1 MAEQF
6 GVRLAVSPV
15 DLAASINKA
24 IGQINSGNML
34 DKVKLG
40 VDTSL
45 LDSAVKRVREE
56 LASIAESASKIN
68 IGFNIGDF
76 GKQVGDVG
84 KNNGGVNLISES
96 SAKKQ
101 TAALDSVVGSFLKEF
116 DIVKRTSGYTAE
128 QIKENFKNAFEDL
141 FGAKASGDID
151 RFKSGLEDLIRLA
164 RDFARTYKDSLSASV
179 LENYNSI
186 LKGNKV
192 PISKS
197 VWDDLTAI
205 YGTPKDAQ
213 NALVK
218 AFGVGGF
225 DRKSGIGTDAWFET
239 YFEQIAAKSNNATD
253 AVIKLMEAITSA
265 REKAKTPITQFDTG
279 RLSAQGIKDFVERQ
293 YSLIESNNKQAESAD
308 AVVQKE
314 NEVTAA
320 VQREAR
326 AFQEYQ
332 MVLAKFE
339 GLSERGLSKI
349 LGTSPSD
356 YMLDLSGSTAAID
369 ALGRAF
375 DRISGMSKPDM
386 EYNLQRV
393 VNVLDTFRT
402 NSANLSFEQTQS
414 ALAGVVNELNSIGK
428 SNDTAA
434 ESAKK
439 NTKAT
444 EQQTAAVQAHTKAL
458 QENEE
463 ASKKVKT
470 VNSAGDIYAS
480 STYGTSAKNTT
491 VKTKN
496 GEFVS
501 RTDTENIAQQRKEMD
516 KLAATAVNLRGEL
529 DIVRN
534 SYKDLSNSVQINP
547 DNIAKLDR
555 EYEELAARIEKLKRS
570 SSQYNAEEIANIK
583 TRTALLEQ
591 EAKLYREA
599 NTAGGDLRNRDV
611 PTMAAVK
618 AQEFAAFVNTVSAN
632 GKVLAVVKNEIAEL
646 QKAFENIGG
655 DKTKLNECQNQ
666 FDILKAKVKNATAE
680 IKTADVALKEIND
693 AVKSLDRIANKPL
706 FVKNS
711 GNAEVA
717 RLLGTVNELKAA
729 SQKLRENLALDGS
742 TENVNKTRESMAA
755 LKQQIAEAVAQ
766 SDKIANN
773 FKQIS
778 ASDTNTRKAAQQ
790 IARMEEY
797 MRANG
802 RAMAVMNPSTGR
814 TYGNDIRAYITQLQT
829 MGDAGDEATRK
840 VANGFANIQAQI
852 KAANLEGNTFW
863 GELKAKASK
872 FIKWTAMTL
881 AITKARMYFK
891 QLFTTVYDLDT
902 ALVDLKK
909 TFNGTEEELNDFY
922 FEANKLAKQMGI
934 TTAEAIKLGSAWSRL
949 GYSSNETMKKMAE
962 MSAMFAAI
970 SPDMNA
976 EQAQNGLVSIM
987 KAFDIDPNNVLD
999 GILSKVNIIGNT
1011 AATSNGEIVEML
1023 QKSSSAMREANN
1035 TLEETIAL
1043 ETAAV
1048 EITRDSASVGTAYK
1062 TISARLRGLDEET
1075 LEVIEDTEIL
1085 TGKFAEATKT
1095 LNNPG
1100 GISLFTDASKQTF
1113 KSTYQI
1119 IKELSTIWNDLSDKQ
1134 HAKIE
1139 DIVGGKRQLQI
1150 VAASISNFKAA
1161 EKALDDMANSAGSA
1175 EAELATYQESAE
1187 YALNELKETFTSFAQ
1202 NTITRDFL
1210 KDLINSGTKLIE
1222 TFSDAAPVFKPLL
1235 SLIGGVTK
1243 AAAGLVDTMGLL
1255 PAVLAGLSLKNI
1267 GGIYRKHAYPCIA
1280 A

>member
-34 DKVKLG
+34 DKVKIG

-45 LDSAVKRVREE
+45 LDSAVKRVKEE

-68 IGFNIGDF
+68 IGFNIGDY
-76 GKQVGDVG
+76 GKQVGGVG
-84 KNNGGVNLISES
+84 KNNGGVDLISES

-101 TAALDSVVGSFLKEF
+101 KSVLDSVVDSFMKEF

-128 QIKENFKNAFEDL
+128 QIKEIFKNAFENL
-141 FGAKASGDID
+141 FGAKASGDLD

-164 RDFARTYKDSLSASV
+164 RDFARTYKDNVSANI
-179 LENYNSI
+179 LGDYKSI

-192 PISKS
+192 PINDS
-197 VWDDLTAI
+197 VWNDLVAI
-205 YGTPKDAQ
+205 YGNPKDAQ
-213 NALVK
+213 TALVK

-225 DRKSGIGTDAWFET
+225 DRKSSIGTDAWFET

-253 AVIKLMEAITSA
+253 AVMKLMDAIISA

-293 YSLIESNNKQAESAD
+293 YSLIESNNKRAESAD
-308 AVVQKE
+308 AVMQKE

-339 GLSERGLSKI
+339 GLSERGLGKI

-386 EYNLQRV
+386 EYNLQRI
-393 VNVLDTFRT
+393 VNVLDSFRT
-402 NSANLSFEQTQS
+402 NTGNLSFEQTQS
-414 ALAGVVNELNSIGK
+414 ALAGVANELNAIGK

-439 NTKAT
+439 NTKTT

-463 ASKKVKT
+463 ASKRVKT
-470 VNSAGDIYAS
+470 VNSAGDIYMS
-480 STYGTSAKNTT
+480 STYGTSANNTT

-516 KLAATAVNLRGEL
+516 KLAATAVNLQGEL

-534 SYKDLSNSVQINP
+534 SYRDLGNSVQINP
-547 DNIAKLDR
+547 DNIVKLDR
-555 EYEELAARIEKLKRS
+555 EYEELAARIEKLKQS

-599 NTAGGDLRNRDV
+599 NTAGSDLRNRDV
-611 PTMAAVK
+611 PTMASVK
-618 AQEFAAFVNTVSAN
+618 AQEFAAFANIVSAN
-632 GKVLAVVKNEIAEL
+632 GNVLAVVKNEIAEL
-646 QKAFENIGG
+646 QKAFENISG
-655 DKTKLNECQNQ
+655 DKTRLNDCLNQ
-666 FDILKAKVKNATAE
+666 FDILKAKVKNVTAE
-680 IKTADVALKEIND
+680 IKTADAALKEIND

-742 TENVNKTRESMAA
+742 ADNVNKTRESMAA

-778 ASDTNTRKAAQQ
+778 ASDTNTRRAAQQ

-814 TYGNDIRAYITQLQT
+814 TYGENIRAYITQLQT
-829 MGDAGDEATRK
+829 MGNAGDEATRK

-863 GELKAKASK
+863 SEMKAKGLK

-881 AITKARMYFK
+881 AITKARMYFR

-902 ALVDLKK
+902 ALVDLRK
-909 TFNGTEEELNDFY
+909 TFKSNNDELEAFY
-922 FEANKLAKQMGI
+922 FESNKIAKQMGV
-934 TTAEAIKLGSAWSRL
+934 TTKEIISQASAWSRL
-949 GYSSNETMKKMAE
+949 GFSTKEQASNMAE
-962 MSAMFAAI
+962 YSAMFKGI
-970 SPDMNA
+970 SPGMDMDTA
-976 EQAQNGLVSIM
+976 TDGLVSVM
-987 KAFDIDPNNVLD
+987 KAFKIGLDDADEVVD
-999 GILSKVNIIGNT
+999 GIMSKINVVGNT
-1011 AATSNGEIVEML
+1011 RAVDNTDIVNFL
-1023 QKSSSAMREANN
+1023 TRSSAAMAEANN
-1035 TLEETIAL
+1035 TLEDTIAL
-1043 ETAAV
+1043 GTAIT
-1048 EITRDSASVGTAYK
+1048 EITRDAANAGQVMK
-1062 TISARLRGLDEET
+1062 TVSMRVRGYDEET
-1075 LEVIEDTEIL
+1075 EAYTNDVEELS
-1085 TGKFAEATKT
+1085 GKIADLTKT
-1095 LNNPG
+1095 ASTPG
-1100 GISLFTDASKQTF
+1100 GISLFKDADKTTF
-1113 KSTYQI
+1113 KSTREILGDISKIYDQ
-1119 IKELSTIWNDLSDKQ
+1119 LTDKQ
-1134 HAKIE
+1134 
-1139 DIVGGKRQLQI
+1139 Q
-1150 VAASISNFKAA
+1150 A
-1161 EKALDDMANSAGSA
+1161 ESC
-1175 EAELATYQESAE
+1175 
-1187 YALNELKETFTSFAQ
+1187 LNVQKCA
-1202 NTITRDFL
+1202 
-1210 KDLINSGTKLIE
+1210 
-1222 TFSDAAPVFKPLL
+1222 
-1235 SLIGGVTK
+1235 
-1243 AAAGLVDTMGLL
+1243 
-1255 PAVLAGLSLKNI
+1255 
-1267 GGIYRKHAYPCIA
+1267 
-1280 A
+1280 